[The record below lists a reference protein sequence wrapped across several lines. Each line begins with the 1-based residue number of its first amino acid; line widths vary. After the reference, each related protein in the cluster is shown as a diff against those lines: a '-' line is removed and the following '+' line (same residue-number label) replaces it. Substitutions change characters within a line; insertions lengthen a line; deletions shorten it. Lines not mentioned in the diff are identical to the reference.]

1 MSYAQHLGAAVP
13 TIVIGPIR
21 LEGRAL
27 LAPMSGISDLAMRR
41 IARRFGA
48 ALVFSEMVAA
58 ETFLRGDAETS
69 VRAEGDGLAPH
80 AVQIIGCEA
89 RALAETARRVVDA
102 GAVLIDINM
111 GCPARRV
118 SGTLAGAALMRDLDR
133 AERLIATVAEA
144 VSVPVTVKMRLG
156 WDETSL
162 NAPELAQRAERA
174 GAQMA
179 TVHGR
184 TRSQFY
190 DGRADWAA
198 VRAVVS
204 AVAIPVVVNGDCATL
219 TDARTMLALSG
230 AAGVMIGRAAVGAPW
245 LVGALSRAL
254 DEGGPVREPRSEERR
269 DAALEHFDW
278 LVGKLGPRAGL
289 RHARKHLSA
298 YADRAGA
305 DETLRRELVTGEDV
319 RQTRRLLACAFDRDW
334 GRQAA

>member
-1 MSYAQHLGAAVP
+1 MSDAQSLGVSP
-13 TIVIGPIR
+13 PITIGPIR

-27 LAPMSGISDLAMRR
+27 LAPMSGVSDLAMRR

-58 ETFLRGDAETS
+58 ETFLQGDTEAS
-69 VRAEGDGLAPH
+69 IRAEGRGLAPH
-80 AVQIIGCEA
+80 AVQVVGRHA
-89 RALAETARRVVDA
+89 KALAETARRVVDA

-111 GCPARRV
+111 GCPSRRV
-118 SGTLAGAALMRDLDR
+118 SGALAGAALMRDLDD
-133 AERLIATVAEA
+133 AERLIATVVEA
-144 VSVPVTVKMRLG
+144 APVPVTVKMRLG
-156 WDETSL
+156 WDETSM

-190 DGRADWAA
+190 EGRADWAA

-204 AVAIPVVVNGDCATL
+204 SVAIPVVVNGDCVNAE
-219 TDARTMLALSG
+219 DARAMLALSG

-254 DEGGPVREPRSEERR
+254 DEGGPAREPSQEERR
-269 DAALEHFDW
+269 DAALEHLDW

-289 RHARKHLSA
+289 RHARKHLAA
-298 YADRAGA
+298 YADQSGTEA
-305 DETLRRELVTGEDV
+305 TLRRALVTSEDV
-319 RQTRRLLACAFDRDW
+319 IEARRLLARAFDRDW
-334 GRQAA
+334 VRQAA